1 MSLYVFYCISSVRLS
16 SCGIHASSKLM
27 DEHGLKTADIVS
39 AIEAIHHLAVEF
51 TVHFTKLCLSD
62 TMEYE

>member
-1 MSLYVFYCISSVRLS
+1 
-16 SCGIHASSKLM
+16 M